1 MKAILMAAGIGSRIS
16 RAVSK
21 PKSTLDVGGV
31 PLIARTV
38 DMLIAEGVEVAVVVG
53 FKSAEVRQALQGRDV
68 RFFVNPFYRVTNS
81 MASLW
86 FAREFLDGDDVL
98 LANADVFWGEGMYE
112 DLMSD
117 TNDIVMLGDESRVDV
132 GDYFF
137 LVEDGLIKGF
147 GKELERA
154 DRTTEYVGVA
164 RVAGHMVPQFRQRLE
179 ALVVAERYDLWW
191 ENVLYEHIDETPVHV
206 RDMSDF
212 FWAEIDYIDDYQRIL
227 DYIRTG
233 DRSYKVRTG

>member
-1 MKAILMAAGIGSRIS
+1 MKAILMAAGVGSRIS

-21 PKSTLDVGGV
+21 PKSTLDVGGA

-38 DMLIAEGVEVAVVVG
+38 DMLISHGVDVAVVVG
-53 FKSAEVRQALQGRDV
+53 FRNAEVREALEGRDV
-68 RFFVNPFYRVTNS
+68 RFFFNPFYRVTNS

-86 FAREFLDGDDVL
+86 FAREFLDGDDII
-98 LANADVFWGEGMYE
+98 LANADVFWGDGMYS
-112 DLMSD
+112 DLESD
-117 TNDIVMLGDESRVDV
+117 TNDVVMLGDESRVDV

-137 LVEDGLIKGF
+137 RVEDGLIKGY
-147 GKELERA
+147 GKELARD
-154 DRTTEYVGVA
+154 DRTAEYVGIA
-164 RVAGHMVPQFRQRLE
+164 RISRHLVPEFRHRLE
-179 ALVVAERYDLWW
+179 DLVAAERYDLWW

-233 DRSYKVRTG
+233 DRSFKVRTG